1 MFGISGGE
9 FLVLIVVAIIFLG
22 PKHAAQAVKAIR
34 NAMGYIR
41 DFSSQ
46 LRSQVSAQHA
56 QNTLEGLGITEE
68 DLAALR
74 KLRSTTGSLDP
85 RAFVRK
91 TVAEEMDAWL
101 DIAPKP
107 VKKATGLPESPY
119 PTLSSVA
126 EIKKNAAERKVAAS
140 AKEPTESTYTLA
152 DSTAS
157 TASKVT
163 DEAVESETKETPTA
177 DHSSQKSVQSPPSE
191 RKEA

>member
-1 MFGISGGE
+1 M
-9 FLVLIVVAIIFLG
+9 
-22 PKHAAQAVKAIR
+22 
-34 NAMGYIR
+34 Y
-41 DFSSQ
+41 FSSMP
-46 LRSQVSAQHA
+46 SINTFSEAASACVA
-56 QNTLEGLGITEE
+56 LPPISSNA
-68 DLAALR
+68 LAC
-74 KLRSTTGSLDP
+74 P
-85 RAFVRK
+85 NP
-91 TVAEEMDAWL
+91 TVANATVAPAPTTAL
-101 DIAPKP
+101 PKP

-191 RKEA
+191 RKEAVAVEDSTPGVQSAKNANIYCYGYANPKAVVQDVSLADKIIENLKEIIE